1 MSSVNGM
8 PNFNSQV
15 FAQTGTQAK
24 KKGMTKWIVIIII
37 ILCVLYFFRNSRS
50 TRSANRLTGE
60 TCRYSGDC
68 KNKYCKCRNG
78 GAVCSRY
85 NRVCG

>member
-15 FAQTGTQAK
+15 FASTSKPAK
-24 KKGMTKWIVIIII
+24 KSNMMKWIIIIVI
-37 ILCVLYFFRNSRS
+37 ILCVLYFFRTSGS
-50 TRSANRLTGE
+50 GNRLSGE
-60 TCRYSGDC
+60 TCRYHMDC

-78 GAVCSRY
+78 GTVCTKY
-85 NRVCG
+85 NRVCA